1 MQIVAN
7 NILGFSI
14 NDQLTLDASLTNIEQ
29 LPGKIEAFVTDQIT
43 TYLKNSLAVPFIL
56 AWDDAK
62 QAANKAIATLVGVF
76 NAVASDVLNIL
87 TTAGHDIAAICDGLK
102 NTLNLSVDEVA
113 SALVDFGQDIN
124 DIGNILS
131 DVFAAGPSEIASGLT
146 SAGVTVEHAF
156 EVGFGEIGGELSKD
170 FTLVGNSVA
179 GFAGNAVDVV
189 DHFVVD
195 DIENTVSA
203 VVTDIGN
210 ALESAADAVGNL
222 FNSCTTM

>member
-1 MQIVAN
+1 LDIP
-7 NILGFSI
+7 ITG
-14 NDQLTLDASLTNIEQ
+14 QLTLDASLTNIEQ
-29 LPGKIEAFVTDQIT
+29 LPGKIEAFVSDQIT
-43 TYLKNSLAVPFIL
+43 TYLKNDLALPLIL

-62 QAANKAIATLVGVF
+62 AAANAAIAPLVGTF
-76 NAVASDVLNIL
+76 NVVAADVLNIL
-87 TTAGHDIAAICDGLK
+87 SAAGHDIAAIADGLK
-102 NTLNLSVDEVA
+102 NTLNLSIDEVA
-113 SALVDFGQDIN
+113 SALVDFGHDIN

-131 DVFAAGPSEIASGLT
+131 DVFAAGPAEIASGLT

-195 DIENTVSA
+195 EVENTVSA

-210 ALESAADAVGNL
+210 ALESIGDAIGSW
-222 FNSCTTM
+222 FSSW

>member
-1 MQIVAN
+1 LQIVAN
-7 NILGFSI
+7 ILGINGFSI
-14 NDQLTLDASLTNIEQ
+14 DEKLTLDASLTNIEQ
-29 LPGKIEAFVTDQIT
+29 LPGKIEAFVIDQVT
-43 TYLKNSLAVPFIL
+43 TYLKNSLAAPFIL
-56 AWDDAK
+56 GWDEAK
-62 QAANKAIATLVGVF
+62 EAASKAIATLVGAF

-87 TTAGHDIAAICDGLK
+87 SAAGHDIAAISDGLK
-102 NTLNLSVDEVA
+102 NTLNLSIDEVA
-113 SALVDFGQDIN
+113 SALVDFGHDIN

-195 DIENTVSA
+195 DVENTVSA

-210 ALESAADAVGNL
+210 ALESAADAVGNW
-222 FNSCTTM
+222 FSSW